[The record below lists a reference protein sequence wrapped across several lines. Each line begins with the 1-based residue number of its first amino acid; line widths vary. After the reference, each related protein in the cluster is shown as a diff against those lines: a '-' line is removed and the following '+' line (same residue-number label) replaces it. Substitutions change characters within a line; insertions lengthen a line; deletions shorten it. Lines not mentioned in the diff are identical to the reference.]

1 LLSYEL
7 SFRRLARNLGVMRGK
22 GKGQSKGLARLAL
35 PGLAVVTASLLLA
48 GSVRKPRVGNPV
60 VPEPRRPVDLSRYL
74 GRWYEF
80 ARYDNR
86 FEWHCEAVTADYAR
100 LPDGLIRVVNTVHR
114 GGPQGRVRVATGRA
128 KIVPGSGNAKL
139 RLNFFG
145 PLFWRH
151 YWILDHDD
159 DYHWAVVG
167 EPSGKYLWLLTRQAV
182 PERALQDLLVAR
194 ARALGFDTHQLHRT
208 VQLIG

>member
-1 LLSYEL
+1 
-7 SFRRLARNLGVMRGK
+7 MRGK
-22 GKGQSKGLARLAL
+22 GTGQGKGLARLAL

-48 GSVRKPRVGNPV
+48 GAARRPRVGNPV
-60 VPEPRRPVDLSRYL
+60 VPEPLRPVDLSRYL

-86 FEWHCEAVTADYAR
+86 FERHCEAVTADYVR
-100 LPDGLIRVVNTVHR
+100 RPDGLIRIVNTARR
-114 GGPQGRVRVATGRA
+114 GGPKGRVQVATGRA

-139 RLNFFG
+139 RLNFFR
-145 PLFWRH
+145 PVLPVLPVFWGH
-151 YWILDHDD
+151 YWILDHDA

-167 EPSGKYLWLLTRQAV
+167 EPSGRYLWLLTRQAV
-182 PERALQDLLVAR
+182 PERAVQDLLVAR

-208 VQLIG
+208 VQPVG